1 MDEAIIQQTQGL
13 YGPLIKKPKMSDKLL
28 KKPPFRFLHDV
39 FSELTRAT
47 GFAEGLF
54 QGGELDA
61 GSIKDKES
69 KIGYLQKMLD
79 YTNAACGQ
87 NIPVKLGKVVA
98 GLEPENTNAFL
109 QKVAECATDP
119 SVDRN
124 AALAAALGLPA
135 ANEDNGAAD
144 REAAEQAAAEQA
156 AAEQQAAAQRAAA
169 EEENRRREDE
179 ERRAREIEQMQQQ
192 QAEDEQAR
200 FEQQQQEEALRQQQE
215 EEAARQAAAAQ
226 AAAQPPAPPPAQP
239 PQPEPA
245 AAEHYAPPQPQHPD
259 PHQGGY
265 QGEPSNEM
273 IPPQR
278 KAIPAR
284 PTTARRAPPKLPSK
298 EVKVTNRGPKEG
310 YMDGAGEQQ
319 SAGIAV
325 GLITEDDDTQDEEF
339 DMAAEEAIT
348 GFSGISG
355 WDKEQTE
362 DVTVDED
369 GVHGKLVGDI
379 LAEKKKLQEE
389 TQQKP
394 PEPAPEQ
401 HQGIVITKKRRSSV
415 ETNTRPAAAAP
426 KPSKQSENDVA
437 HLREEI
443 QTLCQSTNPLGKC
456 IEFIQEDLENMEK
469 EYSMWK
475 SDSQKYS
482 MKLDAQADNTESSLV
497 PLQQE
502 LADEVEK
509 VANLTSQINRIKA
522 SIMHNDAT
530 IHNLLRGVVGTNPQ

>member
-1 MDEAIIQQTQGL
+1 
-13 YGPLIKKPKMSDKLL
+13 
-28 KKPPFRFLHDV
+28 
-39 FSELTRAT
+39 
-47 GFAEGLF
+47 
-54 QGGELDA
+54 
-61 GSIKDKES
+61 
-69 KIGYLQKMLD
+69 
-79 YTNAACGQ
+79 
-87 NIPVKLGKVVA
+87 
-98 GLEPENTNAFL
+98 
-109 QKVAECATDP
+109 
-119 SVDRN
+119 
-124 AALAAALGLPA
+124 
-135 ANEDNGAAD
+135 
-144 REAAEQAAAEQA
+144 
-156 AAEQQAAAQRAAA
+156 
-169 EEENRRREDE
+169 
-179 ERRAREIEQMQQQ
+179 
-192 QAEDEQAR
+192 
-200 FEQQQQEEALRQQQE
+200 
-215 EEAARQAAAAQ
+215 
-226 AAAQPPAPPPAQP
+226 
-239 PQPEPA
+239 
-245 AAEHYAPPQPQHPD
+245 
-259 PHQGGY
+259 
-265 QGEPSNEM
+265 
-273 IPPQR
+273 
-278 KAIPAR
+278 
-284 PTTARRAPPKLPSK
+284 
-298 EVKVTNRGPKEG
+298 
-310 YMDGAGEQQ
+310 MDGAGEQQ